1 MNNCNSNMELDRGG
15 SGAFFYSSAIAFLL
29 FVPGTLL
36 LLFGK
41 GETLLFPRPVIEFI
55 FPVTIT
61 PPEKL
66 LLTTITGKFK
76 VLGEV
81 TLADFDRV
89 DVFAQQFFVMSLLF
103 SLAVLSILILQARAR
118 YLYPIPSRITYLGFL
133 KAAVILFL
141 LREAEVCLL
150 VGSAPVNF
158 QGPRAPIT
166 RLLLQT
172 IAPEFLIMTTC
183 AVAVVFWTAAL
194 CAYRGASL
202 PWR

>member
-1 MNNCNSNMELDRGG
+1 MNNYNMELDRGG
-15 SGAFFYSSAIAFLL
+15 SGAFFYSSACAFLL

-41 GETLLFPRPVIEFI
+41 GATLLFPKPVIDFI
-55 FPVTIT
+55 FPVTIA

-81 TLADFDRV
+81 SLADFDRV
-89 DVFAQQFFVMSLLF
+89 DVFLQQFFVMSLLF
-103 SLAVLSILILQARAR
+103 SVAILLILMLQARAR
-118 YLYPIPSRITYLGFL
+118 YLYPIPSRMTYLGFL

-158 QGPRAPIT
+158 QGSRAPVT
-166 RLLLQT
+166 RLLMQT
-172 IAPEFLIMTTC
+172 IAPEFLIIFTC
-183 AVAVVFWTAAL
+183 GIAVVFWTAAL

-202 PWR
+202 PGR

>member
-1 MNNCNSNMELDRGG
+1 MNKCNLGLDRGG

-29 FVPGTLL
+29 FVPGTAL

-41 GETLLFPRPVIEFI
+41 GETLLFPKPVIDFI
-55 FPVTIT
+55 FPFTIS

-66 LLTTITGKFK
+66 LLTTITENFK

-89 DVFAQQFFVMSLLF
+89 DVFVQQFFVMSLLF
-103 SLAVLSILILQARAR
+103 FFAVLLILMLQARAS
-118 YLYPIPSRITYLGFL
+118 YLYPIPSRITYLALL

-150 VGSAPVNF
+150 VGRTPVSF
-158 QGPRAPIT
+158 QGSRAPIT
-166 RLLLQT
+166 RLLMQG
-172 IAPEFLIMTTC
+172 IAPESLIIFTC
-183 AVAVVFWTAAL
+183 GIAVVFWTAVL
-194 CAYRGASL
+194 CAYRGASAPL
-202 PWR
+202 R